1 MAKAGS
7 IGGPGVSGDR
17 QGGTV
22 SRSQLRSVFGQLR
35 TSLYARVTVAYA
47 ATAFVLLQLA
57 DLLFD
62 DLLLPPSSKL
72 LLLALLVIGFPI
84 AIAIAWA
91 VAPAPRNRPRRNAR
105 ATAHPSQ
112 LSSLAVL
119 PFVDLSPGGDHQY
132 LGDGLTEELLSSLSG
147 ISGLRVP
154 ARTSSYAAKAGGGDI
169 RQIGRELAVEAVLE
183 GSVRSEEKQLRISVQ
198 LIEVESGFQIW
209 SHIFQAELTS
219 IFEVQESIA
228 RGILQALKIRLP
240 ADDVS
245 QARTPD
251 PQAYD
256 AYLKGRHCWHRGS
269 QQSLETA
276 VDLFQQAAKIDPGY
290 ADAYSGLADALVALG
305 NQTYLDPKIAYA
317 RARAAA
323 QKAVQLDDRMA
334 DAHASLGLIA
344 FVHDWDFEEAEAQF
358 RQAVELDTGSVGAH
372 HHYARFLCAKAD
384 FNTALD
390 HAQIALDIDP
400 LSVAANV
407 LMAVVHRCA
416 GHHEQ
421 GIALLEQSR
430 VLFPEEFRVTYA
442 LAFGFAYAGRL
453 SEAVEAAEK
462 AAQIGGRSVF
472 ALGSLG
478 YVKARAGEVDAARD
492 ILVELK
498 EAAAKQYVCPFD
510 IALIHVALGDVDDAM
525 GWLDR
530 AYAVRDHALLFIK
543 VDAGLD
549 PMRHELR
556 FAELEQ
562 KVWPSPGSD

>member
-1 MAKAGS
+1 M
-7 IGGPGVSGDR
+7 
-17 QGGTV
+17 
-22 SRSQLRSVFGQLR
+22 SRSSLQSFFGQFR
-35 TSLYARVTVAYA
+35 ASLYARVTVAYA

-62 DLLLPPSSKL
+62 DLSLPSWSKR
-72 LLLALLVIGFPI
+72 LLLALLVVGYPI
-84 AIAIAWA
+84 ALAIAWA
-91 VAPAPRNRPRRNAR
+91 VAPDSRKGLRRNKAAPVSPDR
-105 ATAHPSQ
+105 

-147 ISGLRVP
+147 VSGLRVP

-183 GSVRSEEKQLRISVQ
+183 GSVRSEDKHLRITVQ

-228 RGILQALKIRLP
+228 RGILLALKIRLP
-240 ADDVS
+240 ADDAPP
-245 QARTPD
+245 ARTPD

-276 VDLFQQAAKIDPGY
+276 VALFQQAVKIDPLY
-290 ADAYSGLADALVALG
+290 ADAHSGLADVLVALG

-323 QKAVQLDDRMA
+323 QKALQLDERMA

-344 FVHDWDFEEAEAQF
+344 FVHDWDFEEAESQF
-358 RQAVELDTGSVGAH
+358 QQAVELDTGSVGAH
-372 HHYARFLCAKAD
+372 HHYARFLCARGD
-384 FNTALD
+384 FASALEHAQLALD
-390 HAQIALDIDP
+390 LDP
-400 LSVAANV
+400 LSVAAHV
-407 LMAVVHRCA
+407 LVAVVHRCA
-416 GHHEQ
+416 GNHDQ
-421 GIALLEQSR
+421 SIVQLEHSR
-430 VLFPEEFRVTYA
+430 ALFPDEFRVYYA
-442 LAFGFAYAGRL
+442 LAFSLAYGGRL
-453 SEAVEAAEK
+453 IEAVEAAET
-462 AAQIGGRSVF
+462 AAQIGARSVF
-472 ALGSLG
+472 ALGALG
-478 YVKARAGEVDAARD
+478 YVKARADEVDVART
-492 ILVELK
+492 ILTELK
-498 EAAAKQYVCPFD
+498 EAAATQYVCPFD
-510 IALIHVALGDVDDAM
+510 IALIHVALADVDDAM
-525 GWLDR
+525 KWLHR

-549 PMRHELR
+549 PVRSDSR

-562 KVWPSPGSD
+562 KVWPN

>member
-1 MAKAGS
+1 M
-7 IGGPGVSGDR
+7 
-17 QGGTV
+17 
-22 SRSQLRSVFGQLR
+22 SRSSLQSFFGQLR
-35 TSLYARVTVAYA
+35 NSLYARVTVAYA

-57 DLLFD
+57 DLLFN
-62 DLLLPPSSKL
+62 DLNLPSWSKL
-72 LLLALLVIGFPI
+72 LLLALLVVGYPI
-84 AIAIAWA
+84 TLAVAWA
-91 VAPAPRNRPRRNAR
+91 VAPDTRKLSRGAKNAPVSPDRLN
-105 ATAHPSQ
+105 
-112 LSSLAVL
+112 SLAVL

-147 ISGLRVP
+147 VSGLRVP

-183 GSVRSEEKQLRISVQ
+183 GSVRSEDKHLRISVQ

-228 RGILQALKIRLP
+228 RGILLALKIRLP
-240 ADDVS
+240 VDNAS
-245 QARTPD
+245 QARIPD
-251 PQAYD
+251 PRAYD

-276 VDLFQQAAKIDPGY
+276 VALFQQAVKTDPLY
-290 ADAYSGLADALVALG
+290 ADAYSGLADVLVALG

-317 RARAAA
+317 QARAAA
-323 QKAVQLDDRMA
+323 RKALQLDERMA

-344 FVHDWDFEEAEAQF
+344 FVHDWDFEEAESQF

-372 HHYARFLCAKAD
+372 HHYARFLCARGD
-384 FNTALD
+384 FASALD
-390 HAQIALDIDP
+390 HAQIALNLDP

-407 LMAVVHRCA
+407 LVAVVHRCA
-416 GHHEQ
+416 GHHEL
-421 GIALLEQSR
+421 GIVQLEQSR
-430 VLFPEEFRVTYA
+430 TLFPDEFRVYYA
-442 LAFGFAYAGRL
+442 LAFGLAYGGRL
-453 SEAVEAAEK
+453 IEAVKAAET

-472 ALGSLG
+472 ALGALG
-478 YVKARAGEVDAARD
+478 YVKARADEVDVART
-492 ILVELK
+492 ILAELK

-510 IALIHVALGDVDDAM
+510 IALIHVALADVDDAM
-525 GWLDR
+525 QWLDR

-549 PMRHELR
+549 PVRRDSR
-556 FAELEQ
+556 FAELER
-562 KVWPSPGSD
+562 KVWPN